1 MIYYTK
7 QKSVVRLAAV
17 QTLYRLFT
25 DVGEEYLILLP
36 ESLPYLSELL
46 EEDAPDILE
55 ATVKLIKF
63 IEELS
68 GCFKRP
74 RYVRACISTNRE
86 VYRNNQIIPQ

>member
-68 GCFKRP
+68 GESLDS
-74 RYVRACISTNRE
+74 YL
-86 VYRNNQIIPQ
+86 Q